1 MTPTIISF
9 YYVFRKVS
17 KLTNQERQD
26 EIIRI
31 VSLRGQVSTQDLV
44 NRLGVSEVTLRKDLS
59 FLEDSGLLVR
69 TRGGAMAATN
79 RDLIRPLAQRRAE
92 QRETKERIAQKARE
106 FIHEGD
112 TIFLDSGSTTQSL
125 AQQIKDMSLRVV
137 TNSIDVLIAL
147 QDAPEVLVFSLGGN
161 FRKDA
166 GSFIG
171 PQTLEALNT
180 FHIDTCFIGTTG
192 FSADGSFS
200 SQNIYESDTKR
211 QALKRS
217 KRRII
222 LADSSKYGT
231 EAFSVFATVEDI
243 HILISDAELVHKC
256 DITQFPCEVVLAP

>member
-1 MTPTIISF
+1 M
-9 YYVFRKVS
+9 
-17 KLTNQERQD
+17 TNQERQE

-31 VSLRGQVSTQDLV
+31 ISLRGQVSIQELN
-44 NRLGVSEVTLRKDLS
+44 NRLGVSEVTLRKDLN
-59 FLEDSGLLVR
+59 FLEASGLLVR
-69 TRGGAMAATN
+69 TRGGAIAATKKE
-79 RDLIRPLAQRRAE
+79 LIRPLLVRRE
-92 QRETKERIAQKARE
+92 EHREAKVRIARKARE

-112 TIFLDSGSTTQSL
+112 TIFLDSGSTTQEL
-125 AQQIKDMSLRVV
+125 AQQIKEMSLRVV

-171 PQTLEALNT
+171 PQTLEALRN

-192 FSADGSFS
+192 FSSEGYFS
-200 SQNIYESDTKR
+200 AQNIYESDTKK
-211 QALKRS
+211 QALQRS

-231 EAFSVFATVEDI
+231 EAFSVFASTLDI
-243 HILISDAELVHKC
+243 HILISDIDLATKC
-256 DITQFPCEVVLAP
+256 DITQFPCEIVLA